1 MGKEWKMK
9 NIKYY
14 QDKCE
19 RLEKVITMRE
29 CQLRCACDGLEE
41 LPFNVEDEIDAEKI
55 RLTIKMTLDAVDA
68 IYDLHQGEKI
78 ADGFLE
84 PKKRG

>member
-1 MGKEWKMK
+1 MK
-9 NIKYY
+9 DIKYF

-29 CQLRCACDGLEE
+29 CQLRCACDGLEDFARTGKE
-41 LPFNVEDEIDAEKI
+41 GEEVWFGIAVKNTAQK
-55 RLTIKMTLDAVDA
+55 TLDAIDA
-68 IYDLHQGEKI
+68 IYELHQGKKI

>member
-1 MGKEWKMK
+1 MK
-9 NIKYY
+9 DIKYY
-14 QDKCE
+14 QNKCE
-19 RLEKVITMRE
+19 QLEQVITMRE
-29 CQLRCACDGLEE
+29 CQLRCACDGLETVVCG
-41 LPFNVEDEIDAEKI
+41 PDSYDIVDAAQKA
-55 RLTIKMTLDAVDA
+55 LDAVDA

>member
-1 MGKEWKMK
+1 MK
-9 NIKYY
+9 DLKYY
-14 QDKCE
+14 QNKCE
-19 RLEKVITMRE
+19 RLERVITMRE

-41 LPFNVEDEIDAEKI
+41 LPFNVEDETDAEKI

-68 IYDLHQGEKI
+68 IYELHKGEKI